1 MLFVYEIFIV
11 QTWLKGWEK
20 NIQVIIFVFERMN
33 PLPTYLSMEG
43 KDQNAVVRLKD
54 FQNMSGFIL
63 NKSPKVFR
71 YPREKTQPYTNNK
84 STMWEKLQLAS
95 EGLTL

>member
-11 QTWLKGWEK
+11 QTWIEGMRKEYT
-20 NIQVIIFVFERMN
+20 IFIVFVFERMN

-54 FQNMSGFIL
+54 FQKCVN
-63 NKSPKVFR
+63 
-71 YPREKTQPYTNNK
+71 
-84 STMWEKLQLAS
+84 
-95 EGLTL
+95 

>member
-1 MLFVYEIFIV
+1 MLGTQNVLGTPREPFSHLLYKKFICLWHIV
-11 QTWLKGWEK
+11 QTWLGRWEK
-20 NIQVIIFVFERMN
+20 NVQVIIFVFERMN

-63 NKSPKVFR
+63 KQ
-71 YPREKTQPYTNNK
+71 EH
-84 STMWEKLQLAS
+84 
-95 EGLTL
+95 

>member
-11 QTWLKGWEK
+11 QTWIEGMRKEYT
-20 NIQVIIFVFERMN
+20 IFIVFVFERMN

-63 NKSPKVFR
+63 KQKP
-71 YPREKTQPYTNNK
+71 
-84 STMWEKLQLAS
+84 
-95 EGLTL
+95 

>member
-1 MLFVYEIFIV
+1 MKNLFVYDI
-11 QTWLKGWEK
+11 LCKHDWEDEK
-20 NIQVIIFVFERMN
+20 RMYKLIIFVFERMN

-63 NKSPKVFR
+63 KQKP
-71 YPREKTQPYTNNK
+71 
-84 STMWEKLQLAS
+84 
-95 EGLTL
+95 

>member
-1 MLFVYEIFIV
+1 VLGTQNVLGTPREPFSHLLYEMLFVYEIFIV

-54 FQNMSGFIL
+54 FQ
-63 NKSPKVFR
+63 K
-71 YPREKTQPYTNNK
+71 
-84 STMWEKLQLAS
+84 
-95 EGLTL
+95 

>member
-1 MLFVYEIFIV
+1 MTYGANMNGMMRKEYTIFIV
-11 QTWLKGWEK
+11 
-20 NIQVIIFVFERMN
+20 FVFERMN

-54 FQNMSGFIL
+54 FQKLVDSIL
-63 NKSPKVFR
+63 NTSPKVLR
-71 YPREKTQPYTNNK
+71 YPREKTQPYTNNR
-84 STMWEKLQLAS
+84 STMWEQLQLAS

>member
-1 MLFVYEIFIV
+1 MMEGMRKEYTILLF
-11 QTWLKGWEK
+11 
-20 NIQVIIFVFERMN
+20 FVFERMN

-54 FQNMSGFIL
+54 FQKCGLGSIL
-63 NKSPKVFR
+63 NTN
-71 YPREKTQPYTNNK
+71 PRSYVIHGRKLNLIQTTT
-84 STMWEKLQLAS
+84 STMRGRFQHTS

>member
-1 MLFVYEIFIV
+1 MG
-11 QTWLKGWEK
+11 WWEK
-20 NIQVIIFVFERMN
+20 NVQVIIFVFERMN

-63 NKSPKVFR
+63 KQKP
-71 YPREKTQPYTNNK
+71 
-84 STMWEKLQLAS
+84 
-95 EGLTL
+95 